1 MTKTPDTFPDRHD
14 VLTAIGYGVAI
25 WVIAT
30 TLITTLG
37 PVLLPDSGS
46 WPGVLAIIAFTAAA
60 LALAVIAYVLY
71 RRRRADSIT
80 HRLLF
85 GSGIAATGLLLD
97 AVIYGAAAS
106 RYPSLTEPQQGPVAF
121 FLVSAYAA
129 LIIAPHVVRTRQGE
143 HCPIA

>member
-1 MTKTPDTFPDRHD
+1 MTETPKTVLVRSD
-14 VLTAIGYGVAI
+14 VLTTVGYGVAI

-30 TLITTLG
+30 ALITTLG
-37 PVLLPDSGS
+37 QILLPDSGS
-46 WPGVLAIIAFTAAA
+46 WLGVLAIIAFAAAA
-60 LALAVIAYVLY
+60 LVLAVIAYLLY

-85 GSGIAATGLLLD
+85 GSGIAATGLFLD

-129 LIIAPHVVRTRQGE
+129 LIIAPHLARTRQN
-143 HCPIA
+143 HYPIV